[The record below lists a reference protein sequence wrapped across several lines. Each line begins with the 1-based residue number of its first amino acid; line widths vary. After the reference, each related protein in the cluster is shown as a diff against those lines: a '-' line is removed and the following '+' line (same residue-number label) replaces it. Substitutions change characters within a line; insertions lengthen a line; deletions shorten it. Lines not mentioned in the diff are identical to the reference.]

1 MDASTSL
8 LQDAINKQDNQK
20 YKNLPSA
27 NDENI
32 KQSVYKS
39 KELYGYNHLDIKYIC
54 SILLR

>member
-32 KQSVYKS
+32 KQSVYK
-39 KELYGYNHLDIKYIC
+39 DV
-54 SILLR
+54 R